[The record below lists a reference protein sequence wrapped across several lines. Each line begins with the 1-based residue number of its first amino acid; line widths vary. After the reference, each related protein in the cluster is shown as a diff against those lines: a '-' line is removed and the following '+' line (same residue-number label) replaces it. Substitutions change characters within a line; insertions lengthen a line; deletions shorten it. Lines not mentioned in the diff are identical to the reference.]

1 MISWTTKRNDD
12 NSDSHDYS
20 SQNSDNVYSDD
31 THEVGIKRIAKVKI
45 RIIPIWIPAI
55 VGVKIQGAMIFIGP
69 KKTISIKDY
78 WKYARCVIAK
88 LQLSGENS
96 CWLRPTCLAT
106 SQWYLVISCDI
117 SILRHV
123 PVMRGS
129 CFNGTPRLEEKILAT
144 QVKPK
149 RVSPPRGCGNQIRKS
164 VLLWFWDHQISS
176 GFVWEKPKLN
186 HAMSPFDWQDFL
198 ESEHK
203 GPTRGAF
210 YWCYLSADQ
219 LDLRRWH
226 WCDLGFQAGWDISN
240 FATYSPCL

>member
-1 MISWTTKRNDD
+1 MIVIIFLYGYNIHVNDSHLFISLDLYRPTSHFYFFKRMLWLVGPQKNDD
-12 NSDSHDYS
+12 NSDSHDFS
-20 SQNSDNVYSDD
+20 NQNSDNVYSDD
-31 THEVGIKRIAKVKI
+31 THEVGIKRITKVKI

-69 KKTISIKDY
+69 KKPISIKDY

-96 CWLRPTCLAT
+96 CWLRPTCLET

-149 RVSPPRGCGNQIRKS
+149 RVSPPRGCGNQSRKS
-164 VLLWFWDHQISS
+164 VLFWFWDHQISS
-176 GFVWEKPKLN
+176 GFSGRN
-186 HAMSPFDWQDFL
+186 H
-198 ESEHK
+198 
-203 GPTRGAF
+203 
-210 YWCYLSADQ
+210 
-219 LDLRRWH
+219 
-226 WCDLGFQAGWDISN
+226 N
-240 FATYSPCL
+240 